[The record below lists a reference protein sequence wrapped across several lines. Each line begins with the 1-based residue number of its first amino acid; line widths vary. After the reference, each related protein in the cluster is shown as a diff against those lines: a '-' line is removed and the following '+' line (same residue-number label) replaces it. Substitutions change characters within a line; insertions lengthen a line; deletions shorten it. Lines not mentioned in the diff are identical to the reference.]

1 MERFQWFYKYEK
13 EKVILMTDRE
23 EQDESVNA
31 HNFILQKVRH
41 SSRCWTNNVM
51 LGKVHKLSNE

>member
-1 MERFQWFYKYEK
+1 MRRMERFQWFYKYEK

-41 SSRCWTNNVM
+41 SSRC
-51 LGKVHKLSNE
+51 

>member
-1 MERFQWFYKYEK
+1 MRRMERFQWFYKYEK

-31 HNFILQKVRH
+31 HNFILPKVTH
-41 SSRCWTNNVM
+41 SSCC
-51 LGKVHKLSNE
+51 